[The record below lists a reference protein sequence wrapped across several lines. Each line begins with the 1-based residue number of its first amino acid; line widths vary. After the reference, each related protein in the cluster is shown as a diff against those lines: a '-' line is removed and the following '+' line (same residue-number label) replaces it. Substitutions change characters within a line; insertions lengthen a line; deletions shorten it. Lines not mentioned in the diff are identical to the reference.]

1 MKIIIVASKFNEKL
15 MDGLIENTK
24 YSLIDSGIDKKDHLA
39 LIVKKNSH
47 LTPIVRVHSECLT
60 GDVFGSCRCDC
71 GEQLEEAMKKIQD
84 YGHGAV
90 VYLRQEGRGIGLA
103 NKLHA
108 YELQDMGLDTVEA
121 NLKLGFKADER
132 DYGLCAQILK
142 DIEMCNIKLLTNNPA
157 KENGLTQYG
166 INIVERKKAL
176 GKRNIPIL
184 KKLIPLILLSD
195 SLKIFLKSLAEF
207 KIKEKM

>member
-1 MKIIIVASKFNEKL
+1 MPTKFGKFNLNYMIQSLIKKIIL
-15 MDGLIENTK
+15 
-24 YSLIDSGIDKKDHLA
+24 HLF
-39 LIVKKNSH
+39 VKKNSH
-47 LTPIVRVHSECLT
+47 LIPMVRVHGECLT

-108 YELQDMGLDTVEA
+108 YELQDKGLDTVEA
-121 NLKLGFKADER
+121 NLKLGFKADEEIM
-132 DYGLCAQILK
+132 DYAQILK
-142 DIEMCNIKLLTNNPA
+142 DIEMSNIKLLTNNPA

-166 INIVERKKAL
+166 INIVERMSLIIKSCDTNSFYLNTKKKNGSSYL
-176 GKRNIPIL
+176 VFMER
-184 KKLIPLILLSD
+184 
-195 SLKIFLKSLAEF
+195 
-207 KIKEKM
+207 